1 MATAYIT
8 CALQSSMNK
17 KIIVREIN
25 NNLKP
30 TENFS
35 KSSFRLN
42 NPSDPGARTCVS
54 KKVDCCVAPAHP
66 PLPFR
71 RNNMSPRLHTQKCK
85 RAPRCHTR
93 HWIYLKTA
101 EMRFLDWI
109 PYEKSFQNWNN
120 KQQKKSKSDSC
131 EDIYINTVH
140 APPLK
145 FKNFLVKS
153 GACMDSNGTLEL
165 HVLLPTWRGWGLDP
179 L

>member
-1 MATAYIT
+1 M
-8 CALQSSMNK
+8 
-17 KIIVREIN
+17 N

-42 NPSDPGARTCVS
+42 NQSGPGARTCVS
-54 KKVDCCVAPAHP
+54 KEADCCVAPAHP

-131 EDIYINTVH
+131 EDIYNSSEH
-140 APPLK
+140 APPLRRAGHAWTAMVHWS
-145 FKNFLVKS
+145 FMS
-153 GACMDSNGTLEL
+153 CYQPGEGGDSIHSEF
-165 HVLLPTWRGWGLDP
+165 
-179 L
+179 

>member
-1 MATAYIT
+1 
-8 CALQSSMNK
+8 MNK
-17 KIIVREIN
+17 KKIVREMN

-42 NPSDPGARTCVS
+42 NQSDPGARTCVS
-54 KKVDCCVAPAHP
+54 KEADCCVAPAHP

-101 EMRFLDWI
+101 EMRI
-109 PYEKSFQNWNN
+109 S
-120 KQQKKSKSDSC
+120 
-131 EDIYINTVH
+131 
-140 APPLK
+140 
-145 FKNFLVKS
+145 
-153 GACMDSNGTLEL
+153 
-165 HVLLPTWRGWGLDP
+165 GLDTI
-179 L
+179 

>member
-1 MATAYIT
+1 
-8 CALQSSMNK
+8 MNK
-17 KIIVREIN
+17 KKKIVREMN

-42 NPSDPGARTCVS
+42 NQNDPGARTCVS
-54 KKVDCCVAPAHP
+54 KEADCCVVPAHP

-109 PYEKSFQNWNN
+109 PYEKSYQNWNN
-120 KQQKKSKSDSC
+120 KQQKKSKRDSC

-140 APPLK
+140 APPLIIIIIIIIIV
-145 FKNFLVKS
+145 FLFS
-153 GACMDSNGTLEL
+153 
-165 HVLLPTWRGWGLDP
+165 
-179 L
+179 